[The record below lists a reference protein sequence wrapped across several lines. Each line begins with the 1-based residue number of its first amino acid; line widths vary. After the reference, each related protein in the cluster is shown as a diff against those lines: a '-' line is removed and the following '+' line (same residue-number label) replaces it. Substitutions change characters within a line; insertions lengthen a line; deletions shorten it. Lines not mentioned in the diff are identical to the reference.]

1 MRGNQIPRRRA
12 IKVLFLDIDGVLNCE
27 STRERLGE
35 GFGIYAAFMGI
46 DLRLL
51 DLLKRWLIE
60 HPDVNVVLSSSW
72 RLDKR
77 MAEEVQRQ
85 GIEYIDMTA
94 DLGQRGKEIDDWLSR
109 HVVTHYAIL
118 DDIQQFRGH
127 QQPHFVQT
135 SYIHGL
141 RQKNLDKVAS
151 ILELENP
158 LSPHQ
163 KQARDRPPI
172 RQ

>member
-1 MRGNQIPRRRA
+1 M
-12 IKVLFLDIDGVLNCE
+12 KLLFLDIDGVLNCE
-27 STRERLGE
+27 TTKERIGGDGPYRAMHGL
-35 GFGIYAAFMGI
+35 
-46 DLRLL
+46 DRRLVKLLL
-51 DLLKRWLIE
+51 DWHRQHPEVLIVISSTWRADAELLGLIVATGI
-60 HPDVNVVLSSSW
+60 PFVSCTRNLTN
-72 RLDKR
+72 R
-77 MAEEVQRQ
+77 RQ
-85 GIEYIDMTA
+85 
-94 DLGQRGKEIDDWLSR
+94 EIDDYLAR
-109 HVVTHYAIL
+109 GPGITHYAIL
-118 DDIQQFRGH
+118 DDIAQFSAE